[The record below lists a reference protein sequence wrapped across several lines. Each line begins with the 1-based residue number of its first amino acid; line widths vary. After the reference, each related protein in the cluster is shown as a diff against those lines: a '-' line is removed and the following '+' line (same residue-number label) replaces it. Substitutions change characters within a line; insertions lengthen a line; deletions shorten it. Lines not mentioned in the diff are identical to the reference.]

1 MIIGLITGILTGFIV
16 SIPPLGPIAFA
27 LISKGFKGEVKEGMA
42 VAAGSAFM
50 DMIYCIVAYGGISLI
65 ISLLP
70 FSVDEFYYK
79 NTYTIQ
85 IVLTYLGCVL
95 VIIYGIKIL
104 RSKTDYG
111 EMTQTQTAKIEKS
124 EERFHKLEEKNIL
137 PIKHVQSN
145 LFGQFMVGV
154 LLCLS
159 SITLPASWIA
169 VVSYLKGYGLIE
181 GSFITGLLFS
191 LGAFIGTFLWFYI
204 LLKLITGNKHRIN
217 INTVNKLNIG
227 AGVILI
233 GLGILLFVKATQ
245 TLFFS

>member
-1 MIIGLITGILTGFIV
+1 MIISLIAGILTGFIV

-42 VAAGSAFM
+42 IAAGSAFM
-50 DMIYCIVAYGGISLI
+50 DMIYCLIAYGGITLI

-70 FSVDEFYYK
+70 SIVEVFYYK

-85 IVLTYLGCVL
+85 IVLTYVGCVL
-95 VIIYGIKIL
+95 VIIYGIKIM
-104 RSKTDYG
+104 RSKSNYG
-111 EMTQTQTAKIEKS
+111 DMKSTQSEKIEKS
-124 EERFHKLEEKNIL
+124 EEMFHKLEEKHII
-137 PIKHVQSN
+137 PIKPEQSN
-145 LFGQFMVGV
+145 LFGQFMIGV

-169 VVSYLKGYGLIE
+169 FVSYLKGYGLIE
-181 GSFITGLLFS
+181 GSFLSGLLFS
-191 LGAFIGTFLWFYI
+191 AGAFVGTFLWFYI

-233 GLGILLFVKATQ
+233 GLGVILFVKATQ